1 MINIPSNTDSKI
13 QFNFTCYALKLLGH
27 NLYSNPWTAVSE
39 IVANGID
46 AKASC
51 VCVLVDLFDK
61 ESAQIEIIDNGY
73 GMSYQDLCQKYTI
86 IGRNKRIDMPNDK
99 SVLGRKGVG
108 KLAALFLSDKYY
120 LYTKSQTESSSWIVD
135 VSNSKDDDIPVL
147 ERYYGEPNISSV
159 DLWSQNKTGTVIR
172 LTNVN
177 LKKIGRERLK
187 ALPVIL
193 SDYYLSDVVK
203 CEIKVCVRHHQDDPI
218 VFIPVHKD
226 ISFSTMYS
234 IFDNTE
240 KGYKDRL
247 IDGVYLTRE
256 NEMPEELDRRISTIK
271 INGFP
276 GTFGTISVK
285 NLADQDVEAK
295 YSLTGWIGI
304 HGSLDSEIQ
313 RRNNPV
319 FNKVSYHPNAIRLYV
334 RGKLAVDNLLTY
346 ITNTQAF
353 ANYIE
358 GEICFDILDDDRF
371 EDISTS
377 NREGY
382 KKDDV
387 RVRKLL
393 EVVGAIVQKLIS
405 DRVTIGSSLNKELRA
420 YNEQKRWEVEQK
432 RLEAERQAE
441 LERFAKEEEGKKRK
455 EAERIADQERAEKE
469 RAQTEVR
476 VVRKQAYFLQSQLT
490 DDSKIRAYNTHVI
503 KNNAGRINDNV
514 LMLLTQHPEC
524 KNYTEVKNIA
534 LAGSKISTAVKYY
547 NSVNYDLVN
556 KKINGNI
563 TEFISQYVDSVTK
576 HEFHSMNIHVDDP
589 LDCVINFP
597 PQDFT
602 VLIDNVFSNA
612 EKADAKNLYVTYTK
626 AGKEITIKFAN
637 DGAKLPVGVE
647 KNQLFEFGYSHSVR
661 RMGVMSTG
669 IGLYQIHQLVN
680 NSMQGSVDIY
690 DNDDAGITL
699 EVTLYEV

>member
-271 INGFP
+271 INSFP

-358 GEICFDILDDDRF
+358 GEICF

-563 TEFISQYVDSVTK
+563 TEFISQYVDSVIK